1 MTLVWLGAA
10 WLVGIA
16 VGKLCALGAVW
27 WLVPGAFALV
37 AAILLRR
44 RPPLRLLFASLL
56 IFCLGAA
63 RLRTSLPTLG
73 PDHIATHNDS
83 RRSLSITGIVVA
95 PPDVRDR
102 YVGLRVEVDSLRFRG
117 SRVERSADGL
127 VLVYAQRF
135 GDWQYGDQVRA
146 SGYLETPP
154 VFDTFSYRDYLARK
168 GIYSV
173 MPSAVVARL
182 DAKQGNP
189 ILQRIYQ
196 FRLQAQETI
205 YRIFPDPEASLLAGI
220 LLGIETGI
228 PPELRQDF
236 NDTGTSHIIAISGF
250 NITIIAALLVSLFG
264 RLLGARWGAIVSLTG
279 IGLYTILVGADA
291 SVVRAA
297 VMAGLVMLAHRI
309 GRQTLSLPS
318 LAAAA
323 ILMTGINPQA
333 LWDASFTL
341 SFAATLG
348 LVVYGPPLEA
358 WFVRFAG
365 RWLKKDLAEKLGG
378 PVSEFVLFTLAAQ
391 LMTLPLTM
399 YYFRRLS
406 LISLLANPII
416 LPAQPAVMVLGG
428 LATLAGMAWLPLGK
442 ALAWIAWPFVAFTIR
457 VVEFFATLPFDAIP
471 LGQVALPTLAGF
483 YLLLAIITL
492 WKRLAPEHR
501 PQLPKLPVS
510 AGFGLTMLAMLSGL
524 AWRAFLERPDGRL
537 HITVLDVG
545 DGDAVLIETPKGR
558 FTLID
563 GGSSPIALSEGLG
576 RRLPIFGRRLD
587 WVVIGAT
594 GEGQVGGL
602 AGVAERFPI
611 GGVLLAGNP
620 GKRAYRSLIQ
630 ELNAAQIPIVTA
642 QPSHTLDLGEDLRL
656 EVVAMGEHGAV
667 LLLSYQGL
675 RMILAPGADP
685 DLIQELVGD
694 NTIGPVTALLL
705 PDGGYAAVNPSNWL
719 TLMHPR
725 LALISVQAGNQRGL
739 PSWQVLQDLRGIS
752 TLRTDL
758 HGWIE
763 LICDGQRLW
772 VQVEHQAATH
782 PTQPP

>member
-10 WLVGIA
+10 WLSGIA
-16 VGKLCALGAVW
+16 VGKLCALGAIW
-27 WLVPGAFALV
+27 WLLVAAFALA

-44 RPPLRLLFASLL
+44 RPPLRLLCVSILL
-56 IFCLGAA
+56 FLLGAA
-63 RLRTSLPTLG
+63 RLHASIPTFG
-73 PDHIATHNDS
+73 PNHVATYNDT
-83 RRSLSITGIVVA
+83 RRSLSITGIVIA

-102 YVGLRVEVDSLRFRG
+102 YVGLRVEVEALRFRG
-117 SRVERSADGL
+117 SRLERSANGL
-127 VLVYAQRF
+127 VLVYAPRF
-135 GDWQYGDQVRA
+135 GDWQYGDRVRA

-182 DAKQGNP
+182 DAKQANP
-189 ILQRIYQ
+189 ILYRIYQ
-196 FRLQAQETI
+196 FRLQAHETI

-220 LLGIETGI
+220 LLGVETGI

-264 RLLGARWGAIVSLTG
+264 RLLGARRGAVVSLIG

-297 VMAGLVMLAHRI
+297 IMAGLVMLAHRI

-323 ILMTGINPQA
+323 MLMTAINPQA

-365 RWLKKDLAEKLGG
+365 RWLKKEQAKKLGG
-378 PVSEFVLFTLAAQ
+378 PVSEFALFTMAAQ

-406 LISLLANPII
+406 LISLLANPVI

-428 LATLAGMAWLPLGK
+428 LATLAGMAWIPLGK

-471 LGQVALPTLAGF
+471 LGQVALPFLAGF
-483 YLLLAIITL
+483 YLLLGAITL
-492 WKRLAPEHR
+492 WKRLAPERR

-510 AGFGLTMLAMLSGL
+510 AGFGLTILAMLSGL
-524 AWRAFLERPDGRL
+524 AWRAFLEHPDGRL

-545 DGDAVLIETPKGR
+545 AGDAVLIETPEGR

-594 GEGQVGGL
+594 GDEQVAGL
-602 AGVAERFPI
+602 AGVAERYPI

-620 GKRAYRSLIQ
+620 GRGPYRRLIQ
-630 ELNAAQIPIVTA
+630 ELNAAQIPIIAA
-642 QPSHTLDLGEDLRL
+642 QQGHVLDLGEDLRL
-656 EVVAMGEHGAV
+656 EVVAMGERGAL
-667 LLLSYQGL
+667 LLLSYQRL
-675 RMILAPGADP
+675 SVMLAPGADP
-685 DLIQELVGD
+685 DLIQDLVGG
-694 NTIGPVTALLL
+694 NTVGPVTVLLL
-705 PDGGYAAVNPSNWL
+705 PDGGYAAVNPSSWL
-719 TLMHPR
+719 NQVQPR
-725 LALISVQAGNQRGL
+725 LALISLEAGSQRGL
-739 PSWQVLQDLRGIS
+739 PSSQVLQDLHAIS
-752 TLRTDL
+752 ILRTDL

-763 LICDGQRLW
+763 LICDGEKLW
-772 VQVEHQAATH
+772 IQVERQPATH
-782 PTQPP
+782 LSHPP